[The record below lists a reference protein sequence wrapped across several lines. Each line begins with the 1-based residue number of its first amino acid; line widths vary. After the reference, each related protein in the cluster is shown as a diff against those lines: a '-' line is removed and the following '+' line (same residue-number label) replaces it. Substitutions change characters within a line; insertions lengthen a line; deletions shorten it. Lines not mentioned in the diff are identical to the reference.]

1 MVHLGLELALGWLEG
16 IVGWELDVE
25 EEDTTLVGRVSWP
38 HDHRLPVS
46 QVVVIDGTGRDGLG
60 AVLLEICQLFR

>member
-1 MVHLGLELALGWLEG
+1 MVHLSLELALGWLEG
-16 IVGWELDVE
+16 VVGRELDIE
-25 EEDTTLVGRVSWP
+25 EEDATLVGRVSWP

-60 AVLLEICQLFR
+60 AVLLKVC

>member
-16 IVGWELDVE
+16 VVGWELDVE

-38 HDHRLPVS
+38 HDQCLPVS
-46 QVVVIDGTGRDGLG
+46 QVVVIDGTCGDGLG
-60 AVLLEICQLFR
+60 AVLLKIC